1 MTLLSIS
8 LPQLQISF
16 LVFLRVTAILMTVP
30 FFSSRNIPLLFKVG
44 LAISVSLMLL
54 PVVTFTNIPFVYDAI
69 PFGIEVF
76 SEIALGIIIGLSV
89 RLIFSGIQLAGQ
101 LEGFQ
106 MGFALVNVMDPITS
120 AQASIVAQFKNFI
133 AMLIFL
139 AINAHHWFL
148 RAIADSFQLVPPF
161 GFRFNGSLMEY
172 LIRLGGNM
180 FIIAIKVGAPVIV
193 ALLLTSVAFGLIARA
208 VPQMN
213 VFIVAFPVKIIIGLG
228 FIALSLPY
236 LLSFLRQLFDKLGTD
251 ILLILRA
258 MA

>member
-8 LPQLQISF
+8 LTQLQMGF

-30 FFSSRNIPLLFKVG
+30 FLSSRNIPFVFKAG
-44 LAISVSLMLL
+44 LALSLSVMLFPL
-54 PVVTFTNIPFVYDAI
+54 LTLSTAPFVYDAI
-69 PFGIEVF
+69 PFALEVA
-76 SEIALGIIIGLSV
+76 SEIALGLIIGLSV
-89 RLIFSGIQLAGQ
+89 RLIFAGIQLAGQ

-120 AQASIVAQFKNFI
+120 AQASIVAQFKHFI

-148 RAIADSFQLVPPF
+148 RAIAESFNLVPPF
-161 GFRFNGSLMEY
+161 GFRLNGSLMES
-172 LIRLGGNM
+172 LIRLAGTM

-193 ALLLTSVAFGLIARA
+193 ALLLTSVAFGLVARA

-213 VFIVAFPVKIIIGLG
+213 VFIVAFPVKIIVGLG
-228 FIALSLPY
+228 FIAISLPY
-236 LLSFLRQLFDKLGTD
+236 LLSFLRQLFENLGAD
-251 ILLILRA
+251 ILLILKA

>member
-1 MTLLSIS
+1 MTLLNIP
-8 LPQLQISF
+8 LPQLQIGF
-16 LVFLRVTAILMTVP
+16 LIFLRVTAILMTVP
-30 FFSSRNIPLLFKVG
+30 FLSSKNIPLLFKVG
-44 LAISVSLMLL
+44 LAISVSFILFPLL
-54 PVVTFTNIPFVYDAI
+54 TLSDIPFVYDTI
-69 PFGIEVF
+69 PFCMGVA
-76 SEIALGIIIGLSV
+76 SEIGLGIVIGLSV
-89 RLIFSGIQLAGQ
+89 RLLFAAIQLAGQ

-120 AQASIVAQFKNFI
+120 SQASIVSQFKNFV

-161 GFRFNGSLMEY
+161 GVRFNSTLMEY
-172 LIRLGGNM
+172 LIRLAGNM

-228 FIALSLPY
+228 FLAISLPY
-236 LLSFLRQLFDKLGTD
+236 LLSFLRQLFGNLGNE

-258 MA
+258 MT